1 MSATDLTKVSDATL
15 TAMLTDL
22 RRQKEEVQTQ
32 LRAAVT
38 EYDRRATLADMQRRY
53 GSKMVQTIIG
63 AGGIA
68 SQESVPKPTGS

>member
-1 MSATDLTKVSDATL
+1 MSATDLMKVSDATL

-22 RRQKEEVQTQ
+22 RRQKEEIQTQ

-53 GSKMVQTIIG
+53 GSKMVQTIVG
-63 AGGIA
+63 VGGIA